1 MKQTFAALALGL
13 AAALPAITPAM
24 AQDVTLRLHQFLP
37 ETSFVPAQI
46 LNPWIAAVE
55 EASGG
60 RIAVEHYPSMQLGG
74 KPGDLVDQ
82 AVDGVVDV
90 IWTLPGYTPGR
101 FPRSEVFEL
110 PFMVDDAEAASAA
123 FWEMAQGPLAPDF
136 TDLHLLGTWVHGPGV
151 IHSNKKIMA
160 PGDIAG
166 LRLRGPSRVTTKLL
180 EEWGATAVGMPVP
193 AVPEALSKGT
203 IDGALLPWEV
213 SASLK
218 VGELVHNHTEFAG
231 PSIYTATFILA
242 MNRDAYDAL
251 PEDLQAAIDSVSG
264 AGFSAHAGKVQQ
276 AEDIPSRAFA
286 AELGNEIVT
295 IPAEE
300 TPVWEAAAAPVV
312 ATWITE
318 ADKAGIDGAGLL
330 EQALAAIAAHRN

>member
-1 MKQTFAALALGL
+1 MKQLIAALALGL
-13 AAALPAITPAM
+13 AVTTSPAA
-24 AQDVTLRLHQFLP
+24 AQEVTLRLHQFLP

-60 RIAVEHYPSMQLGG
+60 RIAIEHYPSMQLGG

-101 FPRSEVFEL
+101 FPRAEVFEL
-110 PFMVDDAEAASAA
+110 PFLVEDAEAASAA

-136 TDLHLLGTWVHGPGV
+136 ADLHLLGTWVHGPGV
-151 IHSNKKIMA
+151 IHANKRIAA

-180 EEWGATAVGMPVP
+180 EELGATAVGMPVP

-218 VGELVHNHTEFAG
+218 VGEIVHHHTEFAG

-251 PEDLQAAIDSVSG
+251 PEDLQAALDSVSG

-286 AELGNEIVT
+286 AGLGNEIVT
-295 IPAEE
+295 IPADEIPLWE
-300 TPVWEAAAAPVV
+300 TAAAPVV
-312 ATWITE
+312 AGWIAE

-330 EQALAAIAAHRN
+330 DQARAAIAAHRN

>member
-1 MKQTFAALALGL
+1 MKQLFAALALGL
-13 AAALPAITPAM
+13 AVTTSPAA
-24 AQDVTLRLHQFLP
+24 AQEVTLRLHQFLP

-55 EASGG
+55 DASGG
-60 RIAVEHYPSMQLGG
+60 RIAIEHYPSMQLGG

-101 FPRSEVFEL
+101 FPRAEVFEL
-110 PFMVDDAEAASAA
+110 PFLVEDAEAASAA

-151 IHSNKKIMA
+151 IHANTRIAA

-180 EEWGATAVGMPVP
+180 EELGATAVGMPVP

-218 VGELVHNHTEFAG
+218 VGEIVHHHTEFSG

-251 PEDLQAAIDSVSG
+251 PADLQAAIDSVSG

-276 AEDIPSRAFA
+276 DEDIPSRAFA
-286 AELGNEIVT
+286 AGLGNEIVT
-295 IPAEE
+295 IPAGE
-300 TPVWEAAAAPVV
+300 TPLWEAAAAPVV
-312 ATWITE
+312 E
-318 ADKAGIDGAGLL
+318 AWTAEAAQSGIDGAGLL
-330 EQALAAIAAHRN
+330 DQARTAIAAHRN

>member
-1 MKQTFAALALGL
+1 MKQLFAALKLGL
-13 AAALPAITPAM
+13 ALGVIVSTG
-24 AQDVTLRLHQFLP
+24 AQAQEVTLRLHQFLP

-60 RIAVEHYPSMQLGG
+60 RIAVEHYPAMQLGG

-110 PFMVDDAEAASAA
+110 PFMVEDAEAASAA
-123 FWEMAQGPLAPDF
+123 FWQMAQGPLAPDF
-136 TDLHLLGTWVHGPGV
+136 AELHLLGTWVHGPGV
-151 IHSNKKIMA
+151 IHANRRIAA
-160 PGDIAG
+160 PGDLAG
-166 LRLRGPSRVTTKLL
+166 LKLRGPSRVTTKVL
-180 EEWGATAVGMPVP
+180 EQLGATAVGMPVP

-218 VGELVHNHTEFAG
+218 VGEIVRHHTEFAG

-242 MNRDAYDAL
+242 MNREAYEAL
-251 PEDLQAAIDSVSG
+251 PADLQAAIDSVSG
-264 AGFSAHAGKVQQ
+264 AGFSAMAGRVQQ
-276 AEDIPSRAFA
+276 GEDIPARAIA
-286 AELGNEIVT
+286 AGLGNEIVT
-295 IPAEE
+295 IPAAE
-300 TPVWEAAAAPVV
+300 TPAWQAAAAPVV
-312 ATWITE
+312 E
-318 ADKAGIDGAGLL
+318 AWVAEARGFDGA
-330 EQALAAIAAHRN
+330 ALIAAARAAIAAHRN